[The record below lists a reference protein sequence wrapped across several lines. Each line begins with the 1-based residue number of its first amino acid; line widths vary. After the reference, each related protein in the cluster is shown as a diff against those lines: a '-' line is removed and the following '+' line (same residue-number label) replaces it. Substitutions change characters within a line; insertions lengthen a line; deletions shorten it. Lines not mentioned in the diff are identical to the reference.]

1 MTTVNDI
8 VAYMETIAPQRKKE
22 SWDNVGLSCGRPD
35 KQVRT
40 ILVALDPFED
50 VAAEAVA
57 LGADLIVT
65 HHPLLFY
72 PAYQITSGS
81 AIGRTILTLVQHD
94 IAAFSA
100 HTNLDIAP
108 EGVGACLA
116 ASLGLEH
123 ICVISPTETDETG
136 KVWGLLRRGTV
147 PEQPLDSFL
156 AHVKRALCA
165 PGLRYASTGRSV
177 HHVAV
182 GGGACADEWKTAL
195 EAGCD
200 TFVTADAKYN
210 DFWDARDA
218 GLTLIDAGH
227 FYTENP
233 VCGYLQRILR
243 EAFPGVSVQ
252 VSRIHRDCTKFF

>member
-8 VAYMETIAPQRKKE
+8 VSYMETIAPQRKKE
-22 SWDNVGLSCGRPD
+22 SWDNVGLSCGRAD

-72 PAYQITSGS
+72 PAYQITSDS

-123 ICVISPTETDETG
+123 ICVISPTETDEKG

-156 AHVKRALCA
+156 AHVKQALCA

-210 DFWDARDA
+210 DFWDAQ
-218 GLTLIDAGH
+218 DAGH

-243 EAFPGVSVQ
+243 EAFPEVSVQ